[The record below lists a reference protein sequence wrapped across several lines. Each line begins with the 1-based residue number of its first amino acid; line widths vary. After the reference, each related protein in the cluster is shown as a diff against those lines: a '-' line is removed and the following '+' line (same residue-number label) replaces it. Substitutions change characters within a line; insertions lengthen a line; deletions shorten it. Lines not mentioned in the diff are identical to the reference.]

1 MKAFFT
7 ILLLGCLSTGLAGG
21 KTVPVIDNEPVGEV
35 NRLWD
40 LALLSRV
47 PQAEWLD
54 DAPGDGVRSLLL
66 RSVDYQGK
74 PTRVFAYYS
83 DPDLLANRPHGKK
96 KYPGV
101 VLLHGG
107 AGWAFR
113 QWVEKWAAEGY
124 AAIAIDLCGN
134 GPEIRPLPDG
144 GPNLGDDEAVFMQA
158 ENGDMKRS
166 WTYPA
171 VSSAILAHSLLL
183 SMKQVDADKTCLTG
197 ISWGGYLTCIV
208 AALDNRFKAAA
219 PVYGCGYMDELKF
232 FDYGMSKL
240 SADGKARWMR
250 DLDPSVYLPYVGI
263 PMLMV
268 NGNTDTAFD
277 VPQYQKSCRLIPQ
290 HFREVCIRPG
300 MRHGHY
306 EGWEPAEIRCFFESA
321 VGDGYP
327 PIRITDVSLDDSLRV
342 SFRTGIFP
350 YSAEFYY
357 TNDTLSDN
365 AHRVWHT
372 VGGTLNR
379 EKGTFTAPLPQE
391 GFRFGFVTLKDVR
404 LMSVSTEFISPE

>member
-1 MKAFFT
+1 
-7 ILLLGCLSTGLAGG
+7 
-21 KTVPVIDNEPVGEV
+21 
-35 NRLWD
+35 
-40 LALLSRV
+40 
-47 PQAEWLD
+47 
-54 DAPGDGVRSLLL
+54 
-66 RSVDYQGK
+66 
-74 PTRVFAYYS
+74 
-83 DPDLLANRPHGKK
+83 
-96 KYPGV
+96 
-101 VLLHGG
+101 
-107 AGWAFR
+107 
-113 QWVEKWAAEGY
+113 
-124 AAIAIDLCGN
+124 
-134 GPEIRPLPDG
+134 
-144 GPNLGDDEAVFMQA
+144 
-158 ENGDMKRS
+158 MKRS
-166 WTYPA
+166 WTYHA

-306 EGWEPAEIRCFFESA
+306 EGWEPAETGVFSKARSATDIRRS
-321 VGDGYP
+321 G
-327 PIRITDVSLDDSLRV
+327 
-342 SFRTGIFP
+342 
-350 YSAEFYY
+350 
-357 TNDTLSDN
+357 
-365 AHRVWHT
+365 
-372 VGGTLNR
+372 
-379 EKGTFTAPLPQE
+379 
-391 GFRFGFVTLKDVR
+391 
-404 LMSVSTEFISPE
+404 

>member
-47 PQAEWLD
+47 PQVEWLD

-96 KYPGV
+96 KYAGV

-166 WTYPA
+166 WTYHA
-171 VSSAILAHSLLL
+171 ISSAILAHSLLL
-183 SMKQVDADKTCLTG
+183 SMKQVDGHQLGRLPDL
-197 ISWGGYLTCIV
+197 Y
-208 AALDNRFKAAA
+208 RRR
-219 PVYGCGYMDELKF
+219 
-232 FDYGMSKL
+232 
-240 SADGKARWMR
+240 AR
-250 DLDPSVYLPYVGI
+250 
-263 PMLMV
+263 
-268 NGNTDTAFD
+268 
-277 VPQYQKSCRLIPQ
+277 
-290 HFREVCIRPG
+290 
-300 MRHGHY
+300 
-306 EGWEPAEIRCFFESA
+306 
-321 VGDGYP
+321 
-327 PIRITDVSLDDSLRV
+327 
-342 SFRTGIFP
+342 
-350 YSAEFYY
+350 
-357 TNDTLSDN
+357 
-365 AHRVWHT
+365 
-372 VGGTLNR
+372 
-379 EKGTFTAPLPQE
+379 
-391 GFRFGFVTLKDVR
+391 
-404 LMSVSTEFISPE
+404 